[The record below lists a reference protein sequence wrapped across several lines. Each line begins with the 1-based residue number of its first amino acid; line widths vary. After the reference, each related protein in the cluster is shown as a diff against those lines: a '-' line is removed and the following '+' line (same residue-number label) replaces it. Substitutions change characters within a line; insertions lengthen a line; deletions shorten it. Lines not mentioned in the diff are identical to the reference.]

1 MFDLIVLGLILAGLT
16 AIARGP
22 KPRRPAEPSAPTF
35 PGPNQTEW
43 RQLHKPTYLRRGIV
57 LMPSEAEAG
66 PANLRPCNPVR
77 SDPC

>member
-35 PGPNQTEW
+35 PGPTQTDW
-43 RQLHKPTYLRRGIV
+43 RQLAKPTYLRRGIV
-57 LMPSEAEAG
+57 LTPSEAQAG
-66 PANLRPCNPVR
+66 PANLRSRNPLER
-77 SDPC
+77 SRC

>member
-35 PGPNQTEW
+35 HGPTQTDW
-43 RQLHKPTYLRRGIV
+43 RQLAKPTYLRRGIV
-57 LMPSEAEAG
+57 LTPDEEAE
-66 PANLRPCNPVR
+66 PANARTRNRARKNPC
-77 SDPC
+77 

>member
-35 PGPNQTEW
+35 HGPTQTDW
-43 RQLHKPTYLRRGIV
+43 RQLAKPTYLRRGIV
-57 LMPSEAEAG
+57 LTRREAKTG
-66 PANLRPCNPVR
+66 PANLRSRNPLER
-77 SDPC
+77 GPS